1 MINRLTV
8 SVLLCVM
15 TCSACLAVDK
25 GLQPAKLA
33 DTSDEAL
40 VKLSASVAE
49 ALGEG
54 QVKLGPIDKGQATVL
69 SILPPRS
76 TPLEGNNPALPRS
89 FQIYAQRGGCWLL
102 ETATSEYYQLKDMNC
117 ELINAE

>member
-54 QVKLGPIDKGQATVL
+54 QVEFGPIDKGQATVL
-69 SILPPRS
+69 SVLPPRS

-89 FQIYAQRGGCWLL
+89 FQVYAQRGGCWLF
-102 ETATSEYYQLKDMNC
+102 ETATSEYYQLQDVSCDLVKAD
-117 ELINAE
+117 